1 MSGCCRRRCFPPRC
15 ACKKYR
21 HRRFP
26 RFFRALKVHSC
37 PRHLRVALDL
47 GRKWTRIPQCVQC
60 QGQLFHHETDFLH
73 FSPSLSLSSV
83 LFFVHCTRA
92 RRVSRVRVSIG
103 FRGSRNVSRVACT
116 FERGIRTEKSDS
128 ERLTGAI
135 CCVSCVCTACF
146 IVEIIISIFFLL
158 LFIICR
164 ENLN

>member
-37 PRHLRVALDL
+37 PRHLERGARSRPEVDAHTAVCSMS
-47 GRKWTRIPQCVQC
+47 RTAVPPRNRFPS
-60 QGQLFHHETDFLH
+60 FL
-73 FSPSLSLSSV
+73 SLSLSLSSV

-158 LFIICR
+158 FVEKI
-164 ENLN
+164 